1 MDIFYS
7 FMYDIRTYFPCVL
20 QITPLYRACESGHLA
35 AVNVLLETGANVTA
49 VNVRTKF
56 NCLEIAVENGH
67 KYVIYSTAMYNFVL
81 YCHYVRVELES
92 SGYPYLLT
100 LFIGSWFYIA

>member
-1 MDIFYS
+1 
-7 FMYDIRTYFPCVL
+7 MYDIRTYFPCVL

-35 AVNVLLETGANVTA
+35 AVNVLMENGADVTA
-49 VNVRTKF
+49 LNEHMKL
-56 NCLEIAVENGH
+56 NCLEVAVENGH
-67 KYVIYSTAMYNFVL
+67 MYVIHSTAMYNIIL

-92 SGYPYLLT
+92 SGHPYLLT